1 MNLTQSFLG
10 MCTENIRILFE
21 TKLTEEDFP
30 DPIEQK
36 AFMAMKQIA
45 LDGGALDNI
54 ALKNA
59 GIPLEFISNLD
70 TQISSSWR
78 SREKQ
83 VIEASKKRQIARLI
97 EKVQSSM
104 ALPSK
109 DLHDI
114 ISHEMGKIDR
124 RGDYEIRYVSD
135 VGANGIAEIT
145 ERSKNNG
152 KMVGL
157 STGFS
162 LLDYCTFGFQKRK
175 LYYVG
180 GRPSQGK
187 TSLLV
192 NFAVNCNDRFGFLS
206 AESGADEILIK
217 LFAKYGNIDSRK
229 LELGTRDS
237 KEFSIMANYVDRESE
252 LKSVIY
258 DKPNMDIDDLSF
270 IARSMVE
277 SYGCKILFVDYIQ
290 ILGASFSMKKKDRRE
305 QIADISMKL
314 KQLARDLNVPVV
326 VAAQLTR
333 DADKDRPELSSFGE
347 SSQIEKDAD
356 VAILIWK
363 SVETRTLESKEK
375 VKDTKTYL
383 LLDKNRDG
391 KTAKIEVYFNG
402 ASQTFEQI

>member
-1 MNLTQSFLG
+1 
-10 MCTENIRILFE
+10 
-21 TKLTEEDFP
+21 
-30 DPIEQK
+30 
-36 AFMAMKQIA
+36 
-45 LDGGALDNI
+45 
-54 ALKNA
+54 
-59 GIPLEFISNLD
+59 
-70 TQISSSWR
+70 
-78 SREKQ
+78 
-83 VIEASKKRQIARLI
+83 
-97 EKVQSSM
+97 M